1 MLMSILLSLIGARVD
16 GFFYETERMN
26 NIDGL

>member
-1 MLMSILLSLIGARVD
+1 MLMSILLSLIGAGVD
-16 GFFYETERMN
+16 GFSYEMERMN